1 MNDFEYLI
9 GVDDFLRSGALRFY
23 ESDTPDALPLAQPR
37 IGERAYSIPRL
48 IELETMI
55 HEARALE
62 ADPAHYREN
71 RAKLLAGQILLD
83 AAGSLGGARPKVNVR
98 EDDQT
103 IWIAK
108 LPKMGDE
115 YDMARAE
122 VLTLRLAGEIE

>member
-1 MNDFEYLI
+1 
-9 GVDDFLRSGALRFY
+9 
-23 ESDTPDALPLAQPR
+23 
-37 IGERAYSIPRL
+37 
-48 IELETMI
+48 MI

-122 VLTLRLAGEIE
+122 VLTLRLAGEIGMTVSEAKLLVVAGQFPVALIKRFDRSYEDPKPSSYSFYHGSDFYGLSGD